1 MKRLRIVA
9 VACLSLFLLVFCA
22 GCGEST
28 TSEVEEN
35 ITSSDS
41 TETTVW
47 EEPAYT
53 FPSGPEV
60 AHGTIALSHWYQS
73 MSELYNDT
81 KYVVIGRVFLQEFPS
96 TLQSKASYVQ
106 VWIDE
111 VLSGDMQINQMIT
124 VSEIGFHFANE
135 DEASVNAVPLLRP
148 GERVLLFLNGPWE
161 FVAPWETGYSLAG
174 DYQGKF
180 FYNQEENAWYPAGI
194 LGNQGALVF
203 SDAAEPLS
211 DKEFRMKLQDIIENK

>member
-96 TLQSKASYVQ
+96 TLQSK